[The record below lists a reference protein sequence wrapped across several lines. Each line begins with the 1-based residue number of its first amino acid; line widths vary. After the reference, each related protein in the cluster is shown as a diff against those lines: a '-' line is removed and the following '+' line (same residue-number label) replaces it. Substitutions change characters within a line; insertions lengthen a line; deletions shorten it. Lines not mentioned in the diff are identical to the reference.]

1 MSIKIHARLFLL
13 SLVLAFA
20 VLMGWQSAQAGPL
33 VDPFGRSAYK
43 LSEADMDLL
52 ENAVRTVLEKQEVG
66 ATADWQSANGEKAGR
81 ATLLQTFTR
90 DGMIC
95 GEVQHDFTKGE
106 GHTYQLPYCK
116 TPDGSWKIAF

>member
-1 MSIKIHARLFLL
+1 MSNKFHSRLWLL
-13 SLVLAFA
+13 PLILAFA
-20 VLMGWQSAQAGPL
+20 IVAGWRGAEAGPL

-52 ENAVRTVLEKQEVG
+52 KNAVRTVLEEQKVG
-66 ATADWQSANGEKAGR
+66 ATADWQSADGKRAGR

-95 GEVQHDFTKGE
+95 GQVQHDFTKG
-106 GHTYQLPYCK
+106 GGQRYQLPFCK
-116 TPDGSWKIAF
+116 TPDGWKVAF